1 MKAAFFA
8 VFFTISI
15 ASAAL
20 ANPPSLLATRAA
32 EIAQADLESRGLQDK
47 IYIEEINFK
56 KDSLMT
62 KEPHWEVLWSGS
74 FAAQTEG
81 RKEFGLRI
89 TMDGNYKRAVK

>member
-8 VFFTISI
+8 VIFTLSM
-15 ASAAL
+15 AANAL
-20 ANPPSLLATRAA
+20 ASPPVLLAAKAA
-32 EIAQADLESRGLQDK
+32 EIAQADLESRGLQDRF
-47 IYIEEINFK
+47 YIEEIKFK
-56 KDSLMT
+56 KDSLIT